1 MWQLY
6 KGAKAFEAGDAKG
19 AKEHLLLASKQKK
32 GDKHTLDLLGR
43 VYVQT
48 EAWREAAGVFAKLT
62 KLSPSRWSYWLQRLT
77 ALAEAGDKVGTKELM
92 KTIRKRFKSEFRN
105 DTFRALF
112 LAAAQEV
119 RPAIQIYQQ
128 LLEEHPK
135 DANLNNNL
143 SWLLL
148 TAHDKKYRN
157 VPMALRYA
165 KMAVR
170 QSHGK
175 IAAYLDTLARAYF
188 ELGDIKRAIETEEKA
203 LSAYDARSQILH
215 LKRQLGK
222 FKKALTKK
230 AKKAGAVTKPATRPV
245 KARPTTKKAT
255 Q

>member
-1 MWQLY
+1 
-6 KGAKAFEAGDAKG
+6 
-19 AKEHLLLASKQKK
+19 
-32 GDKHTLDLLGR
+32 
-43 VYVQT
+43 
-48 EAWREAAGVFAKLT
+48 
-62 KLSPSRWSYWLQRLT
+62 
-77 ALAEAGDKVGTKELM
+77 
-92 KTIRKRFKSEFRN
+92 
-105 DTFRALF
+105 
-112 LAAAQEV
+112 
-119 RPAIQIYQQ
+119 
-128 LLEEHPK
+128 
-135 DANLNNNL
+135 
-143 SWLLL
+143 
-148 TAHDKKYRN
+148 
-157 VPMALRYA
+157 MALRYA

-230 AKKAGAVTKPATRPV
+230 AKKSGAVTKPATRPV